1 MRWWIGP
8 VFVVAMCTGAV
19 FMVGQETPSNT
30 HENTFSGK
38 TPSFIK
44 GESNVNAELKAHT
57 ISNERA
63 RSLPS
68 SEYIKLSIPPGRNEN
83 NYIYYYYPT
92 PAAPVTEDLTAE
104 VWVHGTRSGI
114 GLLARVVFPKE
125 RDPKQIDEP
134 LTVLIP
140 LDSSK
145 PPAGGWQKLTLRR
158 PTELLKAQQQELR
171 LKLRKDIDLTDAYV
185 DRLVLNLYAAPGDL
199 EVYIDNLKI
208 GPVKPGAK
216 PPVPVE
222 PKVIG
227 KEAAVPRGDRGLP
240 VTITGSRL
248 RIAGTEIF
256 PRFIRYS
263 GTPLPVLKEVG
274 FNSLWMGVDVPMET
288 VNDAIDN
295 YQFWIIPQLPPI
307 SAGKGKGGLNP
318 QEARDVDLVAEQV
331 RKYRAADSVLFWE
344 LGAVTAEDL
353 ERVTRTVEVIQGKD
367 ANRPIGAD
375 VWDGFRALSSPIK
388 LIGAHRDP
396 LFTSMEPTKYSE
408 WLRQRRNL
416 ASLSQFHW
424 TWIQTHMPDWQLRLL
439 YDKSSNDKF
448 TEPVGPQPEQ
458 IRMLTYTALGNG
470 CNGIGFW
477 SDRFLADATLG
488 RARLMELALL
498 NQEMEMLEPL
508 MLKMASAPNWI
519 ETSNPNVRAAVIKTD
534 GGGLLVFPVW
544 LGGGAQFVPPQAAV
558 GGLTIKVPLP
568 PDSAEPWEITPVR
581 VQSLQPQSKRV
592 SGGMEI
598 TLSEFD
604 IANAIVFTSDR
615 KLVGRWQKHVARI
628 GRFAAQWQ
636 CDLAEEQYRQV
647 KFTHEKL
654 VAVEPG
660 HTNDKEVFGDLL
672 TEALKRI
679 NTAKRYRNGANDEA
693 AYFEAQR
700 ALRPLRVLMRLH
712 WERAV
717 KSLDAPTASPYAVS
731 YHTLPKHWELAR
743 KIGERGGKWGAD
755 NLSGGDFENVRPGT
769 AKRAAV
775 TELRGWTVQD
785 VSLDNMNMSA
795 DLVPATLY
803 KEPEPPT
810 PTIPKGQYQPTSE
823 SRRPIEVPKPQPKL
837 GDTVLRL
844 KVGPKP
850 VELPEG
856 KKPPPEPQAL
866 ERTFLAVNS
875 PPVRLTPGT
884 WVRVSG
890 WVKIPETLRATAD
903 GFLMYDTAGGEGMSL
918 RFFDELKWKQIHYY
932 RQVPASGEIRIR
944 FALTGIGEVILDNF
958 KVEPLE

>member
-1 MRWWIGP
+1 MRRWWIGP
-8 VFVVAMCTGAV
+8 VFIVAMCSGAV
-19 FMVGQETPSNT
+19 FMVGQETPII
-30 HENTFSGK
+30 HENTFSSK
-38 TPSFIK
+38 LPVFIK
-44 GESNVNAELKAHT
+44 GEENVKAEEKAHT

-63 RSLPS
+63 RSLPT
-68 SEYIKLSIPPGRNEN
+68 SEYIKLSIPPGRNDN

-92 PAAPVTEDLTAE
+92 PPAPVTEELSAE

-114 GLLARVVFPKE
+114 NLLARVVFPKE

-134 LTVLIP
+134 LTTLIP

-158 PTELLKAQQQELR
+158 PMELLKAHQQELR
-171 LKLRKDIDLTDAYV
+171 LKYRKDIDITDAYV
-185 DRLVLNLYAAPGDL
+185 DRLVLNLYAAPGEL

-216 PPVPVE
+216 APIPVDPRPPA
-222 PKVIG
+222 
-227 KEAAVPRGDRGLP
+227 KEVGAVRGERGLP
-240 VTITGSRL
+240 VSITGSRL

-263 GTPLPVLKEVG
+263 GTPLQVLKEVG
-274 FNSLWMGVDVPMET
+274 LNSLWMGTDIPIET
-288 VNDAIDN
+288 INDAIDN
-295 YQFWIIPQLPPI
+295 YQFWIIPHLPPI
-307 SAGKGKGGLNP
+307 SAGKGKGLNP
-318 QEARDVDLVAEQV
+318 QEARDVDVVAEQV
-331 RKYRAADSVLFWE
+331 RKYQAADAVLFWD
-344 LGAVTAEDL
+344 LGPVTAEDL
-353 ERVTRTVEVIQGKD
+353 DRVTRTVEIIQSRD

-396 LFTSMEPTKYSE
+396 LFTSMEPTRYSE

-439 YDKSSNDKF
+439 YDKTANDRF

-458 IRMLTYTALGNG
+458 IRMLTYIALANG
-470 CNGIGFW
+470 CNGLGFW
-477 SDRFLADATLG
+477 SDRFLADATTG
-488 RARLMELALL
+488 RSRLFELALL

-508 MLKMASAPNWI
+508 LLKVSSAPNWV
-519 ETSNPNVRAAVIKTD
+519 ETSNPNVRAAIIKTE

-581 VQSLQPQSKRV
+581 VQSLQPASKRV

-598 TLSEFD
+598 TLPEFD
-604 IANAIVFTSDR
+604 IANAIVFTSDI

-628 GRFAAQWQ
+628 GRFAAQWA

-647 KFTHEKL
+647 KSTHEKIMN
-654 VAVEPG
+654 VAPSRP
-660 HTNDKEVFGDLL
+660 DDDQVFGDLL
-672 TEALKRI
+672 LDSLRRI

-717 KSLDAPTASPYAVS
+717 KSLDAPTSSPYAVS

-743 KIGERGGKWGAD
+743 RIYKGKWGAD
-755 NLSGGDFENVRPGT
+755 NLSGGDFENVRPST
-769 AKRAAV
+769 AKSASV

-785 VSLDNMNMSA
+785 VTLDNMNLNA
-795 DLVPATLY
+795 AIVPASPY
-803 KEPEPPT
+803 QDPEPAP
-810 PTIPKGQYQPTSE
+810 PEIPKGTYQPTSE
-823 SRRPIEVPKPQPKL
+823 NRRVIEVPKPRPKL
-837 GDTVLRL
+837 GDSILLLQV
-844 KVGPKP
+844 KPKP
-850 VELPEG
+850 VVLPEG

-875 PPVRLTPGT
+875 PPVRMTPGT

-890 WVKIPETLRATAD
+890 WVKIPTALRATAD
-903 GFLMYDTAGGEGMSL
+903 GFLLYDTAGGEGTSL
-918 RFFDELKWKQIHYY
+918 RFFESMGWKQIRYY
-932 RQVPASGEIRIR
+932 RQIPASGEIRIR
-944 FALTGIGEVILDNF
+944 FALTGIGEVLLDDF